1 MAYFAPFALTQTDG
15 VVKAKAFAPHMS
27 ASDETESVAYEL
39 KVSDP
44 VFAPDGGVFV
54 DSVTLAIS
62 SATPGAAIHYTL
74 DGSDPVGTSPMYTA
88 PFAVGVTDL
97 AVKAVALHKG
107 LAPSNVVESAVY
119 TVKASAPVLDP
130 MEGDFTAEALI
141 KVTSATTGAELRC
154 TLDGSDPTA
163 DTDVV
168 TSPVSVT
175 ETGSLV
181 SCVATREGLTV
192 SDVTSMASAIVI
204 KAIPPVITP
213 DSGEF
218 TNQATIVMSCESAGC
233 TIYYTTDGSV
243 PTPSAT
249 LYTEPVVVTTTGT
262 VVKCV
267 SVADGKSTSDVSATS
282 AFAISASAPTFY
294 SNGTAW
300 QGHEAADAEFYVE
313 DAVIS
318 MESSTPG
325 AVIVYTIDGQ
335 APGTESG
342 IKYVDPYE
350 V

>member
-1 MAYFAPFALTQTDG
+1 
-15 VVKAKAFAPHMS
+15 
-27 ASDETESVAYEL
+27 
-39 KVSDP
+39 
-44 VFAPDGGVFV
+44 
-54 DSVTLAIS
+54 
-62 SATPGAAIHYTL
+62 
-74 DGSDPVGTSPMYTA
+74 MYTG
-88 PFAVGVTDL
+88 PFAVGETDL
-97 AVKAVALHKG
+97 AIKAIAMHIN

-192 SDVTSMASAIVI
+192 SDVTSMPSAIVI

-300 QGHEAADAEFYVE
+300 QGHEAADTEFYVE

>member
-141 KVTSATTGAELRC
+141 KVTSATTGARFAVPSMARIRTTKRGQYLLRY
-154 TLDGSDPTA
+154 LLKRRIRLSSALP
-163 DTDVV
+163 
-168 TSPVSVT
+168 
-175 ETGSLV
+175 
-181 SCVATREGLTV
+181 R
-192 SDVTSMASAIVI
+192 SMASPA
-204 KAIPPVITP
+204 
-213 DSGEF
+213 
-218 TNQATIVMSCESAGC
+218 
-233 TIYYTTDGSV
+233 
-243 PTPSAT
+243 
-249 LYTEPVVVTTTGT
+249 
-262 VVKCV
+262 
-267 SVADGKSTSDVSATS
+267 
-282 AFAISASAPTFY
+282 AISRAHYRRS
-294 SNGTAW
+294 
-300 QGHEAADAEFYVE
+300 
-313 DAVIS
+313 
-318 MESSTPG
+318 
-325 AVIVYTIDGQ
+325 
-335 APGTESG
+335 
-342 IKYVDPYE
+342 
-350 V
+350 